1 MNLKYGE
8 FDILEQELE
17 SLPPMHRVAFAA
29 ACCERL
35 FPNYGIFLREIKEQ
49 GWNEKDPI
57 REALD
62 EIWEFLAG
70 KKIDAARFR
79 ELLSNCEEYPYKY
92 ENEETPEGQRGAWI
106 VCETIELCLEQI
118 PQEIILVAKE
128 IDETLFLYIDY
139 LKCEP
144 EDKNLQDIPHEQLLQ
159 LEICLDPSVQQTI
172 SVAKE
177 IDETLFEYI
186 DYLRCES
193 EDEYSEDI
201 SHEELL
207 EIVANHPFTVREMA
221 KQSEDLRRLR
231 ETPTLTP
238 EFLQWLRTS
247 SENGGKSLLDLS

>member
-8 FDILEQELE
+8 FDILERELE
-17 SLPPMHRVAFAA
+17 ALPPMHRVAFAA

-79 ELLSNCEEYPYKY
+79 ELLSNCEEYPYEY

-128 IDETLFLYIDY
+128 IDETLFMYIDY
-139 LKCEP
+139 LKCES
-144 EDKNLQDIPHEQLLQ
+144 EGHNSQDIPHEQLLQ
-159 LEICLDPSVQQTI
+159 LEICLDRTTEQTI
-172 SVAKE
+172 SVVKQ
-177 IDETLFEYI
+177 IHETLFEYI
-186 DYLRCES
+186 DYLCQC
-193 EDEYSEDI
+193 EDEYSEDM
-201 SHEELL
+201 SHEELV
-207 EIVANHPFTVREMA
+207 EIVSNHPFTVREMA

-231 ETPTLTP
+231 ETPALTA
-238 EFLQWLRTS
+238 EFLQWLRIS
-247 SENGGKSLLDLS
+247 SQNGGKSLLDLS

>member
-8 FDILEQELE
+8 FDILERELE
-17 SLPPMHRVAFAA
+17 ALPPIHRVAFAA

-35 FPNYGIFLREIKEQ
+35 YPHYDIYLRAA
-49 GWNEKDPI
+49 
-57 REALD
+57 REDDWDGEDLFRVALD

-70 KKIDAARFR
+70 KKIDASRFR
-79 ELLSNCEEYPYKY
+79 KLYSDCDESYPDY
-92 ENEETPEGQRGAWI
+92 ENVDTPEAQTAAGAI
-106 VCETIELCLEQI
+106 LNTLEL
-118 PQEIILVAKE
+118 
-128 IDETLFLYIDY
+128 
-139 LKCEP
+139 
-144 EDKNLQDIPHEQLLQ
+144 
-159 LEICLDPSVQQTI
+159 CLDPSVQHTI

-177 IDETLFEYI
+177 IDETLFMYI
-186 DYLRCES
+186 DYLYQS
-193 EDEYSEDI
+193 EDEYSADI
-201 SHEELL
+201 SHKELL

>member
-79 ELLSNCEEYPYKY
+79 ELLSNCEEYPYEY
-92 ENEETPEGQRGAWI
+92 ENEETP
-106 VCETIELCLEQI
+106 LEQI
-118 PQEIILVAKE
+118 PQQIILVTKE
-128 IDETLFLYIDY
+128 IDETLFMYIDY
-139 LKCEP
+139 LTCES
-144 EDKNLQDIPHEQLLQ
+144 EDKNLQDISDEQLLQ
-159 LEICLDPSVQQTI
+159 LEILLAPSVQQTI

-186 DYLRCES
+186 DYLRCQS

-201 SHEELL
+201 SHEELV

-221 KQSEDLRRLR
+221 KQSEDLQRLR
-231 ETPTLTP
+231 KTPTLTA

-247 SENGGKSLLDLS
+247 SENDGKSILDLS

>member
-1 MNLKYGE
+1 MHLKYGK
-8 FDILEQELE
+8 FDILELELE
-17 SLPPMHRVAFAA
+17 AISPMHRVAFAA

-49 GWNEKDPI
+49 GWNDKDPI

-62 EIWEFLAG
+62 EIWGFLAG
-70 KKIDAARFR
+70 KKINAARFR
-79 ELLSNCEEYPYKY
+79 ELLSNCEEYPYDY

-106 VCETIELCLEQI
+106 VCEAIELCLEQI
-118 PQEIILVAKE
+118 PQQIILVAKE
-128 IDETLFLYIDY
+128 IDETLFMYIDY
-139 LKCEP
+139 LTCES
-144 EDKNLQDIPHEQLLQ
+144 EEKNSQDISDEQLLQ
-159 LEICLDPSVQQTI
+159 LEIRLDPSVQQTI

-177 IDETLFEYI
+177 IHETLFEYI
-186 DYLRCES
+186 DYLWQS
-193 EDEYSEDI
+193 EDEYSADI
-201 SHEELL
+201 SHKELV
-207 EIVANHPFTVREMA
+207 EIVSNHPFTVREMA